1 MNERCQIVPSTLLQR
16 LAKIDRLPCPDQSAA
31 VQELRELIIS
41 PTPLPLDDDL
51 RYILGRANFSCMSI
65 AQGLRLLGY
74 QIPEKSEDEQAAAI
88 HWMLSHYMRDPV
100 NWRRNASD
108 EFQCGA
114 DLEAPIRPGS
124 HQPGV

>member
-1 MNERCQIVPSTLLQR
+1 MNERCEIVPSTLLQR

-31 VQELRELIIS
+31 LQELRELIIS

-51 RYILGRANFSCMSI
+51 RYIL
-65 AQGLRLLGY
+65 
-74 QIPEKSEDEQAAAI
+74 
-88 HWMLSHYMRDPV
+88 RDSV

-114 DLEAPIRPGS
+114 DVEAPIRPGS